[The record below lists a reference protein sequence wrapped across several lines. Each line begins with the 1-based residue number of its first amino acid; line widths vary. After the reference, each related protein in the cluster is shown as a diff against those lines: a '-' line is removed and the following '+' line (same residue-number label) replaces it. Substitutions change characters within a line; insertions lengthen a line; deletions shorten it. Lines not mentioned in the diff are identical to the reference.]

1 MSTTPVLASSANT
14 RAPEESGATTPGGL
28 TTWLVTND
36 GDDPAATPTAQQTG
50 WVELGDASWVSPM
63 GNHLA
68 VLGEHDHHL
77 WVMSPGLRIVSECDL
92 GGGQPCHCAIDP
104 TGRLLAVA
112 HYESGEVSV
121 VQVDQWGT
129 DPQIIART
137 HVEGEGPVAGRQDS
151 AHPHHILWL
160 DRTHFAV
167 TDLGADAVRFLRLSG
182 LGMEQIGELAAPAGL
197 GPRHALL
204 TRDRSKQIL
213 TVSGE
218 LSASVQ
224 SWSRRASEDA
234 WSRGWRLVDQTPS
247 SSDAT
252 AMPSAIVPGP
262 ESQLL
267 VANRGVGTCGVLSG
281 PLGHHKLID
290 EFSLGGV
297 QPRDVTSDGDQLW
310 VAEQADGAVLC
321 LHRSSE
327 GWRQRLRLDLP
338 GASRV
343 LIGPTLG

>member
-1 MSTTPVLASSANT
+1 M
-14 RAPEESGATTPGGL
+14 
-28 TTWLVTND
+28 
-36 GDDPAATPTAQQTG
+36 
-50 WVELGDASWVSPM
+50 
-63 GNHLA
+63 
-68 VLGEHDHHL
+68 
-77 WVMSPGLRIVSECDL
+77 
-92 GGGQPCHCAIDP
+92 
-104 TGRLLAVA
+104 
-112 HYESGEVSV
+112 
-121 VQVDQWGT
+121 
-129 DPQIIART
+129 
-137 HVEGEGPVAGRQDS
+137 
-151 AHPHHILWL
+151 
-160 DRTHFAV
+160 
-167 TDLGADAVRFLRLSG
+167 RFLRLSG
-182 LGMEQIGELAAPAGL
+182 LGLEQTGELAAPAGL

-252 AMPSAIVPGP
+252 AVPSAIVPGP

-290 EFSLGGV
+290 EFPLGGV

>member
-1 MSTTPVLASSANT
+1 M
-14 RAPEESGATTPGGL
+14 
-28 TTWLVTND
+28 
-36 GDDPAATPTAQQTG
+36 
-50 WVELGDASWVSPM
+50 
-63 GNHLA
+63 
-68 VLGEHDHHL
+68 
-77 WVMSPGLRIVSECDL
+77 
-92 GGGQPCHCAIDP
+92 
-104 TGRLLAVA
+104 AVA
-112 HYESGEVSV
+112 HYESGEVSM
-121 VQVDQWGT
+121 VQVDQWGA

-137 HVEGEGPVAGRQDS
+137 HVEGNGPVAGRQDS

-182 LGMEQIGELAAPAGL
+182 LGLEQIGELAAPAGL
-197 GPRHALL
+197 GPCHALL

-290 EFSLGGV
+290 EFPLGGV